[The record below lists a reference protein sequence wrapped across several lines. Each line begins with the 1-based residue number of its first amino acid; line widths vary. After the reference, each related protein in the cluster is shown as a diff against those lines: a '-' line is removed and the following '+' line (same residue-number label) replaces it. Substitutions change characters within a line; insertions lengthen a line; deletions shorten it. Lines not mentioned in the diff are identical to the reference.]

1 MIDTKIDGYRL
12 WRTSM
17 KIWRRA
23 LPFGIASMMFAATP
37 FTALAA
43 SPEFARSAQEW
54 ARLRDD
60 KIEYGELAELI
71 HEYNATVQKN
81 NIDYN
86 EWRKEYGDTN
96 DEVAEKYR
104 QLAADLENNMYYPDI
119 DDDNY
124 ASTMASIIMNEQ
136 SIKDYN
142 KRADDSVEDSYV
154 KYMTNLQAEANL
166 VSAAQTEMIAY
177 YQNQLQLQ
185 IDQKNRELLEVNYQS
200 AVNKMNLGLA
210 TETGILTAQE
220 ALRNNDQV
228 LQNDQSAIDTG
239 RQKLFVMLGWQYD
252 ANPEIGEI
260 PAVDEAAIAAM
271 NPVTDK
277 EPALA
282 NNYTLLINKRKLEN
296 ARSEDTKE
304 TLRTTIRENEA
315 NIGASLTA
323 SYQNLLAA
331 RTAYELAVAQAALEQ
346 KNLETAQRQYDLGQ
360 IAQFEYQTQRIQ
372 TETAQLNVPAAELK
386 LFQAA
391 QNYEWAVNGL
401 AGA

>member
-1 MIDTKIDGYRL
+1 
-12 WRTSM
+12 M

-23 LPFGIASMMFAATP
+23 LPLGIASMMFAATP

-43 SPEFARSAQEW
+43 SPEFARSAEEW

-119 DDDNY
+119 DDSNY
-124 ASTMASIIMNEQ
+124 ASTMAQIIQNEQ
-136 SIKDYN
+136 SIKNYN
-142 KRADDSVEDSYV
+142 KQADDSVEDSYI

-166 VSAAQTEMIAY
+166 VNSAQTEMISY
-177 YQNQLQLQ
+177 YLNQLQLQ
-185 IDQKNRELLEVNYQS
+185 TDQKNREQLEADHQS
-200 AVNKMNLGLA
+200 AVNKVSLGLT
-210 TETGILTAQE
+210 TETSVLTAQE
-220 ALRNNDQV
+220 ALRTNEQA

-239 RQKLFVMLGWQYD
+239 KQKLFVMLGWQYD

-271 NPVTDK
+271 NPVADK
-277 EPALA
+277 EQALT

-296 ARSEDTKE
+296 AKSEDTKE
-304 TLRTTIRENEA
+304 TLQTTIRENEA

-323 SYQNLLAA
+323 SYQNVLAA
-331 RTAYELAVAQAALEQ
+331 KTAQELAVAQAGLEQ
-346 KNLETAQRQYDLGQ
+346 KNLETAQRQYELGQ
-360 IAQFEYQTQRIQ
+360 IGQLEYQSQRIK
-372 TETAQLNVPAAELK
+372 TETTQLSVPVAELK
-386 LFQAA
+386 LFQAV

>member
-1 MIDTKIDGYRL
+1 
-12 WRTSM
+12 M

-23 LPFGIASMMFAATP
+23 LPLGIASMMFAATP

-43 SPEFARSAQEW
+43 SPEFARSAEEW

-119 DDDNY
+119 DDSNY
-124 ASTMASIIMNEQ
+124 ASTMAQIIQNEQ
-136 SIKDYN
+136 SIKNYN
-142 KRADDSVEDSYV
+142 KQADDSVEDSYI

-166 VSAAQTEMIAY
+166 VNSAQTEMISY
-177 YQNQLQLQ
+177 YLNQLQLQ
-185 IDQKNRELLEVNYQS
+185 IDQKNREQLEANHQS
-200 AVNKMNLGLA
+200 AVNKVSLGLT
-210 TETGILTAQE
+210 TETSVLTAQE
-220 ALRNNDQV
+220 ALRTNEQA

-239 RQKLFVMLGWQYD
+239 KQKLFVMLGWQYD

-260 PAVDEAAIAAM
+260 PAVDEAVIAAM
-271 NPVTDK
+271 NPAADK
-277 EPALA
+277 EQALT

-296 ARSEDTKE
+296 AKSEDTKE
-304 TLRTTIRENEA
+304 TLQTTIRENEA

-323 SYQNLLAA
+323 SYQNVLAA
-331 RTAYELAVAQAALEQ
+331 KTAQELAVAQAGLEQ
-346 KNLETAQRQYDLGQ
+346 KNLETAQRQYELGQ
-360 IAQFEYQTQRIQ
+360 IGQLEYQSQRIK
-372 TETAQLNVPAAELK
+372 TETTQLGVPVAELK
-386 LFQAA
+386 LFQAV

>member
-1 MIDTKIDGYRL
+1 
-12 WRTSM
+12 M

-23 LPFGIASMMFAATP
+23 LPLGIASMMFAATP

-43 SPEFARSAQEW
+43 SPEFARSAEEW

-119 DDDNY
+119 DDSNY
-124 ASTMASIIMNEQ
+124 ASTMAQIIQNEQ
-136 SIKDYN
+136 SIKNYN
-142 KRADDSVEDSYV
+142 KQADDSVEDSYI

-166 VSAAQTEMIAY
+166 VNSAQTEMISY
-177 YQNQLQLQ
+177 YLNQLQLQ
-185 IDQKNRELLEVNYQS
+185 IDQKNREQLEADHQS
-200 AVNKMNLGLA
+200 AVNKVSLGLT
-210 TETGILTAQE
+210 TETSVLTAQE
-220 ALRNNDQV
+220 ALRTNEQA

-239 RQKLFVMLGWQYD
+239 KQKLFVMLGWQYD

-271 NPVTDK
+271 NPVADK
-277 EPALA
+277 EQALT

-296 ARSEDTKE
+296 AKSEDTKE

-323 SYQNLLAA
+323 SYQNVLAA
-331 RTAYELAVAQAALEQ
+331 KTAQELAVAQAGLEQ
-346 KNLETAQRQYDLGQ
+346 KNLETAQRQYELGQ
-360 IAQFEYQTQRIQ
+360 IGQLEYQSQRIK
-372 TETAQLNVPAAELK
+372 TETTQLGVPVAELK
-386 LFQAA
+386 LFQAV

>member
-1 MIDTKIDGYRL
+1 
-12 WRTSM
+12 M
-17 KIWRRA
+17 KIWRWA
-23 LPFGIASMMFAATP
+23 LPLGIASMMFAATP
-37 FTALAA
+37 LTALAA
-43 SPEFARSAQEW
+43 SPEFARSAEEW

-119 DDDNY
+119 DDSNY
-124 ASTMASIIMNEQ
+124 ASTMAQIIQNEQ
-136 SIKDYN
+136 SIKNYN
-142 KRADDSVEDSYV
+142 KQADDSVEDSYI

-166 VSAAQTEMIAY
+166 VNSAQTEMISY
-177 YQNQLQLQ
+177 YLNQLQLQ
-185 IDQKNRELLEVNYQS
+185 IDQKNREQLEANHQS
-200 AVNKMNLGLA
+200 AVNKVNLGLT
-210 TETGILTAQE
+210 TETSVLTAQE
-220 ALRNNDQV
+220 ALRTNEQA

-260 PAVDEAAIAAM
+260 PTVDEAAIAAM
-271 NPVTDK
+271 NPVADK
-277 EPALA
+277 DQALT

-296 ARSEDTKE
+296 AKSEDTKE
-304 TLRTTIRENEA
+304 TLQTTIRENEA

-323 SYQNLLAA
+323 SYQNVLAA
-331 RTAYELAVAQAALEQ
+331 KTAQELAVAQAGLEQ
-346 KNLETAQRQYDLGQ
+346 KNLETAQRQYELGQ
-360 IAQFEYQTQRIQ
+360 IGQLEYQSQRIK
-372 TETAQLNVPAAELK
+372 TETTQLSVPVAELK
-386 LFQAA
+386 LFQAV